1 MTEPLRVYA
10 LRGADR
16 EAALDWLHVH
26 SELAG
31 VLELDHEVQVWL
43 HGSLPA
49 PPFAALQIEALPH
62 DPQATPVTGFEGDA
76 PVWVAHDLLVR
87 PPWVARPA
95 GFAGIELV
103 VPRGN
108 AFGSGE
114 HASTQ
119 AALCCLHA
127 VWDAPASCADVGT
140 GSGILALYA
149 AQRGCPDVQ
158 ACDLEAEAVV
168 AARELLPAARVRC
181 GGPEVLSPADLVIAN
196 LTADELH
203 AALPGLLALWTRRSA
218 LVLSGLRAAEVA
230 PLLARLP
237 VPPDRTVERAP
248 FTAVA
253 WLGRRLE

>member
-1 MTEPLRVYA
+1 MSALLRVFA

-26 SELAG
+26 CELEG
-31 VLELDHEVQVWL
+31 VLEQDEAILVWL
-43 HGSLPA
+43 RDALPR
-49 PPFAALQIEALPH
+49 PPFAGLQVEELPH
-62 DPQATPVTGFEGDA
+62 DPTAAAVTGLEHDA
-76 PVWVAHDLLVR
+76 AILVANDLLVR
-87 PPWVARPA
+87 PPWVERPA
-95 GFAGIELV
+95 GFTGIELV

-149 AQRGCPDVQ
+149 VQRGCPAVQ
-158 ACDLEAEAVV
+158 ACDIEAEAV
-168 AARELLPAARVRC
+168 AAAQELLPTAVVRR
-181 GGPEVLSPADLVIAN
+181 GGPEVLAPADLVVAN
-196 LTADELH
+196 LTAAEQH

-218 LVLSGLRAAEVA
+218 LVLSGLRSHEVA

-237 VPPDRTVERAP
+237 SPPDRTFERAP

-253 WLGRRLE
+253 WLGQR